1 MGESGIRGKVGAIH
15 FRFSLYNGRLGL
27 GGRYV
32 KSFTHQQTFTKQGP
46 TPVTGLGWDVMKKWM
61 RNVLRVLGIPFR
73 EGNR

>member
-1 MGESGIRGKVGAIH
+1 MGESEIRGKVGALH
-15 FRFSLYNGRLGL
+15 FRFSLGV

-46 TPVTGLGWDVMKKWM
+46 TPITGLGWDVMKKWM
-61 RNVLRVLGIPFR
+61 RNVLGVLGLACR